1 MSGTTYAVWDTAA
14 GLRAAIIKRFGP
26 TVTALQSVHAVSD
39 LKQRA
44 DESCADFM
52 DRIRLAVDML
62 HYNVPPADK
71 TEQAYQD
78 SFARLVK
85 AHFGAGLRPE
95 IGKVVLGVTTLPAT
109 MDAYLQAAE
118 AIESE
123 LARSLKVPVLAV
135 HSQPDG
141 PSALADLT
149 KKFDDLV
156 AFVKGGNRSRPSRGR
171 GRGRNS
177 RGRGGASS
185 SSSAAVS
192 SGGRFAN
199 VQCWNCGEYGHTVT
213 RCSAPDNPHKQ
224 AQLKAAFES
233 NKARKQTQGQRG
245 AYAAAETPAL
255 THEDP
260 LATWS
265 FSPSG
270 N

>member
-1 MSGTTYAVWDTAA
+1 M
-14 GLRAAIIKRFGP
+14 
-26 TVTALQSVHAVSD
+26 ALQSVHAVSD
-39 LKQRA
+39 LKQRS

-62 HYNVPPADK
+62 HYNVTAADK
-71 TEQAYQD
+71 AEQPYQD

-95 IGKVVLGVTTLPAT
+95 IGKVVLGVTNLPAD

-135 HSQPDG
+135 NSPSDG
-141 PSALADLT
+141 PPALADLS
-149 KKFDDLV
+149 KKFDNLV
-156 AFVKGGNRSRPSRGR
+156 AFVRGGGGGGRSRPTRGR

-177 RGRGGASS
+177 RGRGGS

-213 RCSAPDNPHKQ
+213 RCQAPDNPQKQ

-233 NKARKQTQGQRG
+233 AKARKQTSGQRG

-260 LATWS
+260 HTTWS